1 MKDEMRD
8 VTIEGKTEIIKSL
21 LVSKIVHLL

>member
-8 VTIEGKTEIIKSL
+8 VTTEGKTEIFKSL